1 MTDIQAATESI
12 VAATSHPVSV
22 QLINQGA
29 GIWGNV
35 ATGLITGLLTG
46 GITLTGIW
54 LTHYFTLKR
63 ERQASEDKMKKELHY
78 IATEGTVAKLAMRQ
92 PFVLFKGL
100 TFQKLCL

>member
-22 QLINQGA
+22 QLINQRG
-29 GIWGNV
+29 GDLGKRGNR
-35 ATGLITGLLTG
+35 AYHWPAYW

-63 ERQASEDKMKKELHY
+63 ERQ
-78 IATEGTVAKLAMRQ
+78 RQ
-92 PFVLFKGL
+92 KI
-100 TFQKLCL
+100 K

>member
-46 GITLTGIW
+46 GYNTHWHLADTLF
-54 LTHYFTLKR
+54 H
-63 ERQASEDKMKKELHY
+63 A
-78 IATEGTVAKLAMRQ
+78 
-92 PFVLFKGL
+92 
-100 TFQKLCL
+100 

>member
-29 GIWGNV
+29 GIWGKRGNR
-35 ATGLITGLLTG
+35 AYHWPAYW

-63 ERQASEDKMKKELHY
+63 ERQASEDKMKRNCITLPPSWY
-78 IATEGTVAKLAMRQ
+78 SCLNGMLRV
-92 PFVLFKGL
+92 VSGL
-100 TFQKLCL
+100 

>member
-63 ERQASEDKMKKELHY
+63 ERQASEDKMKKGHCCKVSDEAAFCLIQRPY
-78 IATEGTVAKLAMRQ
+78 ISKTL
-92 PFVLFKGL
+92 L
-100 TFQKLCL
+100 T